1 MSFARIVTVHAQAG
15 KVDEVAKIY
24 HDSIVPA
31 IKKQKGYKGSRL
43 FIDHANNKG
52 VSVTRWASQADLEA
66 TEASGVYQ
74 EQIAKLAGLLA
85 GAPERE
91 IYEIAVEDE

>member
-1 MSFARIVTVHAQAG
+1 MSYARVVTVHAQAG
-15 KVDEVAKIY
+15 KVDEVVKIY

-31 IKKQKGYKGSRL
+31 IKQHKGYQGARL
-43 FIDHANNKG
+43 FIDHATNKG
-52 VSVTRWASQADLEA
+52 VSVTRWVSKADLEA

-74 EQIAKLAGLLA
+74 AQIAKLAGLLA

-91 IYEIAVEDE
+91 AYEIAVEDK

>member
-1 MSFARIVTVHAQAG
+1 MSYARVVTVHAQAG
-15 KVDEVAKIY
+15 KVDEMVKIY

-31 IKKQKGYKGSRL
+31 IKQQKGFQGARL
-43 FIDHANNKG
+43 FVDRANNKG
-52 VSVTRWASQADLEA
+52 VSVTRWDSQADLEA

-74 EQIAKLAGLLA
+74 AQIAKLAGLLA

-91 IYEIAVEDE
+91 TFEIAVEDE